1 MFAHINTQSLERI
14 LHMIQ
19 LYSDSRCPFSHRV
32 RIILNEKDMD
42 FKILDVNINSR
53 QDLMQL
59 NPYNETPVLVDDIDK
74 NNKKR
79 DLILIDTNIISEYID
94 ERFPHPQLMPIE
106 PSEKARMRMA
116 IHKLDRDLFQ
126 HVRYLDINLQSK
138 DAKIKKELDKS
149 RKMISSMLD
158 EISNLFASNKK
169 MEYFASAG
177 FSLLDVSLLPVLWRL
192 SYYEIEV
199 KKTWAAMMKYA
210 EVQFDRPSFH
220 ASLTAAERSMK
231 Q

>member
-1 MFAHINTQSLERI
+1 
-14 LHMIQ
+14 MIQ

-42 FKILDVNINSR
+42 FKIIDVNVNSR

-79 DLILIDTNIISEYID
+79 DLILIDTNIVSEYID
-94 ERFPHPQLMPIE
+94 DRFPHPQLMPIE

-126 HVRYLDINLQSK
+126 YVRFLDTNLNSK
-138 DAKIKKELDKS
+138 EAKIKKELEKC
-149 RKMISSMLD
+149 RKQISSMLD
-158 EISNLFASNKK
+158 EIANLFTLNKK
-169 MEYFASAG
+169 MEFFAGNG

-192 SYYEIEV
+192 NHYEIEV
-199 KKTWAAMMKYA
+199 KKTWGALMKYA
-210 EVQFDRPSFH
+210 ESQFDRPSFL

>member
-1 MFAHINTQSLERI
+1 
-14 LHMIQ
+14 MIQ
-19 LYSDSRCPFSHRV
+19 LYSDSRCPFSHRI

-42 FKILDVNINSR
+42 FKILDVNINAR

-59 NPYNETPVLVDDIDK
+59 TPYNETPVLVDDIDK

-79 DLILIDTNIISEYID
+79 DLILTDTNIIAEYID

-116 IHKLDRDLFQ
+116 IHKLEHDLFQ
-126 HVRYLDINLQSK
+126 HIRFLDNNLATK
-138 DAKIKKELDKS
+138 EAKIKKELDKI
-149 RKMISSMLD
+149 RKLISSCLD
-158 EISNLFASNKK
+158 EIAELFANNKK
-169 MEYFASAG
+169 MEFFASSS
-177 FSLLDVSLLPVLWRL
+177 FSLLDVSLLPILWRL

-199 KKTWAAMMKYA
+199 KKTWGAMMKYA
-210 EVQFDRPSFH
+210 ESQFDRPSFL
-220 ASLTAAERSMK
+220 ASLTAVERSMK

>member
-1 MFAHINTQSLERI
+1 
-14 LHMIQ
+14 MIQ

-79 DLILIDTNIISEYID
+79 DLVLIDTNIISEYID

-126 HVRYLDINLQSK
+126 HVRHLDTNLNSK
-138 DAKIKKELDKS
+138 DAKIKKELEKS

-158 EISNLFASNKK
+158 EIADLFANNKK
-169 MEYFASAG
+169 MEFFAGNS
-177 FSLLDVSLLPVLWRL
+177 FSLLDVSLLPILWRL

-210 EVQFDRPSFH
+210 EVQFDRPSFLT
-220 ASLTAAERSMK
+220 SLTAAERSMK

>member
-1 MFAHINTQSLERI
+1 
-14 LHMIQ
+14 MIQ

-32 RIILNEKDMD
+32 RIVLNEKEMD

-59 NPYNETPVLVDDIDK
+59 TPYNETPVLVDDIDK

-79 DLILIDTNIISEYID
+79 DLVLLETNIIIEYID

-106 PSEKARMRMA
+106 PAEKARMRMA
-116 IHKLDRDLFQ
+116 IHKLDRELFQ
-126 HVRYLDINLQSK
+126 HVRYLENNLSSK
-138 DAKIKKELDKS
+138 DAKVKKEIERV
-149 RKMISSMLD
+149 RKIIASSLEDIST
-158 EISNLFASNKK
+158 LFAANKK
-169 MEYFASAG
+169 MEYFASAT
-177 FSLLDVSLLPVLWRL
+177 FTLLDASLLPILWRL
-192 SYYEIEV
+192 AYYEIEI
-199 KKTWAAMMKYA
+199 KKTWNNMMKYA
-210 EVQFDRPSFH
+210 ETQFNRPSFM

>member
-1 MFAHINTQSLERI
+1 
-14 LHMIQ
+14 MIQ
-19 LYSDSRCPFSHRV
+19 LYSDSRCPFSHRI

-42 FKILDVNINSR
+42 FKILDVNINAR

-59 NPYNETPVLVDDIDK
+59 TPYNETPVLVDDIDK

-79 DLILIDTNIISEYID
+79 DLILTDTNIIAEYID

-116 IHKLDRDLFQ
+116 IYKLERDLF
-126 HVRYLDINLQSK
+126 HHIRFLDNNIASK
-138 DAKIKKELDKS
+138 ETKTKKELEKT
-149 RKMISSMLD
+149 RKLISSSLD
-158 EISNLFASNKK
+158 EIAELFANNKK
-169 MEYFASAG
+169 MEFFASSS

-210 EVQFDRPSFH
+210 ESQFDRPSFL
-220 ASLTAAERSMK
+220 ASLTAVERSMK

>member
-1 MFAHINTQSLERI
+1 
-14 LHMIQ
+14 MIQ

-42 FKILDVNINSR
+42 FKIIDVNINLR

-79 DLILIDTNIISEYID
+79 DLILTETNIISEYID

-106 PSEKARMRMA
+106 PAEKARMRMT
-116 IHKLDRDLFQ
+116 IHKMDLELFQ
-126 HVRYLDINLQSK
+126 HVRYLDTNLSSK
-138 DAKIKKELDKS
+138 ETKIKKELE
-149 RKMISSMLD
+149 RKRKLIASALD
-158 EISNLFASNKK
+158 EIAAAFTANKK
-169 MEYFASAG
+169 MEFLASNS
-177 FSLLDVSLLPVLWRL
+177 FTLLDAAILPLLWRL
-192 SYYEIEV
+192 NYYEIEV
-199 KKTWAAMMKYA
+199 KKTWAALLKYA
-210 EVQFDRPSFH
+210 EIQFNRPSFL

>member
-1 MFAHINTQSLERI
+1 
-14 LHMIQ
+14 MIQ

-32 RIILNEKDMD
+32 RIILNEKEMD
-42 FKILDVNINSR
+42 FKIIDVNINSR

-79 DLILIDTNIISEYID
+79 DLILLDTNIVSEYID

-106 PSEKARMRMA
+106 PAEKARMRMA
-116 IHKLDRDLFQ
+116 MHKLDRDLFQ
-126 HVRYLDINLQSK
+126 HIRFLENNLNTK
-138 DAKIKKELDKS
+138 DVKIKKELDRSK
-149 RKMISSMLD
+149 KLISTCLE
-158 EISNLFASNKK
+158 EIAGVFSTNKK
-169 MEYFASAG
+169 MDFFASTS
-177 FSLLDVSLLPVLWRL
+177 FTLLDASLLPILWRL

-199 KKTWAAMMKYA
+199 KKTWNNMMKYA
-210 EVQFDRPSFH
+210 EMQFNRPSFL

>member
-1 MFAHINTQSLERI
+1 
-14 LHMIQ
+14 MIQ

-42 FKILDVNINSR
+42 FKIIDVNVNSR

-79 DLILIDTNIISEYID
+79 DLILIDTNIASEYID
-94 ERFPHPQLMPIE
+94 ERFPHPQMMPIE
-106 PSEKARMRMA
+106 PAEKARMRMT
-116 IHKLDRDLFQ
+116 IHKLEKELFQ
-126 HVRYLDINLQSK
+126 PVRFLDTNLQTK
-138 DAKIKKELDKS
+138 DAKIKKELDRL
-149 RKMISSMLD
+149 RKVISTALD
-158 EISNLFASNKK
+158 EIAALFANNKK
-169 MEYFASAG
+169 MDYVASTT
-177 FSLLDVSLLPVLWRL
+177 FTLLDASLLPVLWRL
-192 SYYEIEV
+192 GFYEIEV
-199 KKTWAAMMKYA
+199 KKTWAALMKYA
-210 EVQFDRPSFH
+210 ETQFNRPSFL